1 MLESEKSNR
10 MKSKSWIVTA
20 LFSTFLVVS
29 GCAVQSPVAKAG
41 RFETRITPGFGG
53 NPNRIRFDVYGDPYS
68 PAKPGS
74 EEASQPVHEQ
84 IRLGMQ
90 RYAAIKL
97 TEAGLCPKGFKGPDF
112 VLADYSN
119 RLDRFF
125 FIDCL

>member
-1 MLESEKSNR
+1 MRNR
-10 MKSKSWIVTA
+10 SCIVTV
-20 LFSTFLVVS
+20 LFSTLLIAF
-29 GCAVQSPVAKAG
+29 GCAVQNPAATTG

-68 PAKPGS
+68 PAQPGS

-84 IRLGMQ
+84 IRLGMR

-97 TEAGLCPKGFKGPDF
+97 AEAGLCPKGFKGPDF
-112 VLADYSN
+112 VLSEHSN
-119 RLDRFF
+119 RLSRFF